1 MNSESLKRLI
11 DDSKNL
17 HLLYVEDDTEVS
29 SNTVDFLNIF
39 FDDITLCGDGEEG
52 LKAFSEQKFDLII
65 TDINMVHMSGLE
77 MIRIIK
83 KTDDT
88 IPVFILSAYDATDYL
103 MESIDL
109 DIDAYMQ
116 KPLTP
121 EVFTSKLK
129 KAIETI
135 KATQKHT
142 ALLNE
147 LNQLK
152 EIADRSSIVS
162 KTDPYGNITY
172 VNNRF
177 CEISGYS
184 REELLGKSHNIIR
197 HPDMPASVFEE
208 LWQTTKEE
216 KKPWFGQI
224 KNRTKS
230 GKSYYV
236 DSVVNPVLDEHG
248 NVRELIAMRYNVTD
262 LISQKQKLFDEI
274 ERMPEPMLLIAKIEE
289 YEVLKN
295 FYDSQTIQ
303 SIENKFEEDA
313 LNYFLPGC
321 KFRHI
326 YALGEGQYAFLKDNS
341 NPSSKQEQEN
351 DLKIFQHNVKGG
363 IVKWDEYEYDIRIT
377 LSYATQ
383 REDLFKDAMLGL
395 EHALKIKSDFICADG
410 LAKYEQEQA
419 SKNIATIKMIQKA
432 ISEQKIILFFQPIVN
447 NKTGQVDKYE
457 SLVRL
462 IDGDEVISPAAF
474 LDIAKKGKYYRQ
486 ITDIVISHSF
496 KQLIS
501 CDKEISINLSAVD
514 IEEERTRE
522 KIISLLEIHKEH
534 AHRIIFELLED
545 EGVKDF
551 SRIKA
556 FIHTVKTYGAQIA
569 IDDFGSGYSNFERI
583 LDYQPDIIK
592 IDGTLIR
599 NIDSNQKSFDIVET
613 IYTFASKLGIQTVA
627 EFVSSKQIYDIVST
641 IGIDYS
647 QGYYFGKPEPLLSDQ
662 AITAQNTTCIN
673 RTKQIMIN
681 L

>member
-39 FDDITLCGDGEEG
+39 FDDITLCSDGEEG
-52 LKAFSEQKFDLII
+52 LKAFGKQKFDLII

-77 MIRIIK
+77 MIRVIK
-83 KTDDT
+83 KTDDA

-274 ERMPEPMLLIAKIEE
+274 KRMPEPMLLIAKIEE